1 MLLLPNS
8 FLEREGKGGPA
19 CVRARTRQSQRNPN
33 PSTPTQPNPP
43 NPPILLPPQVVATK
57 AKERS
62 MKTSDW
68 EKDKRAHALPK

>member
-1 MLLLPNS
+1 MCVHAH
-8 FLEREGKGGPA
+8 GKVKG
-19 CVRARTRQSQRNPN
+19 
-33 PSTPTQPNPP
+33 TPTPPHPP
-43 NPPILLPPQVVATK
+43 NPTHRTHPSFLPPQVVATK